1 MTPARYR
8 ECLGLLDVSASE
20 IAHRLGCSDRLAHRW
35 ASGRIA
41 VPVGI
46 ADWLEEWVTIRQ
58 AHPDPLPPDDWH
70 MGRAEAAEIVIPE
83 ARSA

>member
-8 ECLGLLDVSASE
+8 ECLDLLGLSQND
-20 IAHRLGCSDRLAHRW
+20 IARSLGCSDRMTHRW
-35 ASGRIA
+35 ASGKIR

-46 ADWLEEWVTIRQ
+46 ANWLEAWVAVRL

-70 MGRAEAAEIVIPE
+70 QA
-83 ARSA
+83 S

>member
-8 ECLGLLDVSASE
+8 ECLELLGLSQND
-20 IAHRLGCSDRLAHRW
+20 IARSLGCSDRMTHRW
-35 ASGRIA
+35 ASGKIR

-46 ADWLEEWVTIRQ
+46 ANWLEAWVAVRL

-70 MGRAEAAEIVIPE
+70 QA
-83 ARSA
+83 S